1 MSTETSETH
10 PGFNLSLLRC
20 AAGTDMGLRREEN
33 QDAFTVIKRENLQA
47 FFVADGMGGARGGAT
62 ASRMAVG
69 MLDDYFNSPRAERI
83 SVNSIID
90 TVKEVNH
97 KIFEKGSSEPGY
109 AGMGTTLVGL
119 VFTQSQAIVVNVG
132 DSRAYCVRHQNID
145 QISRDHTLL
154 NELVETGDIS
164 RQELKDQAVSHL
176 LTRSL
181 GPVDKVDV
189 ECKVLSD
196 TPENGD
202 IYLLCSD
209 GLYNYVPPNEILAVV
224 RQNALDDASQIL
236 INLANQ
242 RGGGDNITVLI
253 IAVGDKTPRLRKTTM
268 PFPPSDLA
276 AESEETVHSDE
287 HPEDAASVKQREAQ
301 QSYPNPPAV
310 EEPKRSFKRER
321 RLFTP
326 KANSETSLPKI
337 LLATGILSLTLIT
350 GLLLGDI
357 LKRFSLWG
365 GDIYSDV
372 RSRAS
377 RTITGYSDEALAK
390 ISQSS
395 AISATNSDNDAK
407 IDGGQVDNPL
417 TILAKQISAQG
428 GSGNEQTDY
437 LAGESEVSRKPEQ
450 IKAGIAKITQQ
461 IKALEGGVNFKS
473 AATPMVEVARSEV
486 ARLQREYSAL
496 ESGMDVASRAVTL
509 WLSRQVALENHS
521 KALDYSISEI
531 EQVAAYST
539 VVKEKL
545 IKLSTLS
552 LMYRGKADEIEL
564 YPNNTALR
572 TDLEVMQTQIEEIRR
587 ELNDDVRRALG
598 SILSNAYR
606 EYEAIKI
613 KRDNLWSELQ
623 NGKME
628 LDVAL
633 ALASDDPKKRARLLH
648 RLKERLGGER
658 QRLESQRL
666 DRQTVGR

>member
-1 MSTETSETH
+1 MSTETSETQT
-10 PGFNLSLLRC
+10 GFKLSLLRC

-69 MLDDYFNSPRAERI
+69 MLDDYFNSALEERT
-83 SVNSIID
+83 SVHNIIE
-90 TVKEVNH
+90 TVKKVNH

-132 DSRAYCVRHQNID
+132 DSRAYRVRHQNID
-145 QISRDHTLL
+145 QLSRDHTLL
-154 NELVETGDIS
+154 SELEETGNIS
-164 RQELKDQAVSHL
+164 KQELKDQAVSHL

-209 GLYNYVPPNEILAVV
+209 GLYNYVPQHEILAVV

-276 AESEETVHSDE
+276 AEREETVHSDE
-287 HPEDAASVKQREAQ
+287 LPEDSASVTQREIPQ
-301 QSYPNPPAV
+301 NYPKPPPV

-326 KANSETSLPKI
+326 KANSETSLPRI

-377 RTITGYSDEALAK
+377 KTLTDYSDEALAR

-395 AISATNSDNDAK
+395 PLSSITSSNGAK
-407 IDGGQVDNPL
+407 IDSAQVENPL

-428 GSGNEQTDY
+428 GSDNQNTDY

-450 IKAGIAKITQQ
+450 IRAGINKITQQ
-461 IKALEGGVNFKS
+461 IRALEEGINLKTS
-473 AATPMVEVARSEV
+473 ASQMVEAARIEF

-496 ESGMDVASRAVTL
+496 EASMDVASRAVTL

-521 KALDYSISEI
+521 KALDYSIAEI
-531 EQVAAYST
+531 EQVAAYSAI
-539 VVKEKL
+539 VKEKL

-564 YPNNTALR
+564 YPNKSALR
-572 TDLEVMQTQIEEIRR
+572 TDLEVLQTQIEEIRK

-598 SILSNAYR
+598 SILANAYR

-613 KRDNLWSELQ
+613 KRDTLWLELQ

-633 ALASDDPKKRARLLH
+633 AMASNDPTKRSQLLA
-648 RLKERLGGER
+648 RLKERLVVER
-658 QRLESQRL
+658 QRL
-666 DRQTVGR
+666 GR